1 MTNAV
6 SSAMP
11 LPAKDTD
18 TSQLASAPDNIR
30 PALTFSPST
39 KFTAVPVARERS
51 QNSQNDSEDA
61 ASDSDDLTNAQV
73 DKARERLYRDK
84 ARDAIKKEQVH
95 MEGFLYKKAGGGA
108 SKAWNKRW
116 CVLRSQALL
125 IYKRFSEEKLKR
137 IIRVEEIV
145 DVHHIERR
153 NHSFVFEIETPG
165 RSFLFEASSE
175 QELVT
180 WVGRIRAVVAEFNT
194 SNSCGSRT
202 NSMRKSSES
211 YCDARQHSLD
221 KSNDDEN
228 SGQLALELGRMQ
240 FNTASRVVSTPP
252 PKESID
258 SPFLSLPSIG
268 IRRSQSTI
276 KAANAIFSTNAED
289 ACGDV
294 SGPCLRIQTPRST
307 PKLRQQQHG
316 TTSMAQS
323 SADPGDAAMSALPPG
338 INPGHEP
345 APIVEED
352 CEEDEEEPNFNVAQ
366 RREIENRLFEDR
378 VILRGYLLKQDK
390 LRQWRRRWFVLRQN
404 TLSYYHNDKEYE
416 VKQIIRRHDI
426 HDIRGPDPSSAKA
439 RSLHRTYFKLVTDKR
454 SYWLAH
460 DDSTKAREW
469 FATMVRWSEGL
480 AVSPVAIRQSA
491 SAQHPV
497 SVAGSGASKIYSAS
511 TSPQALSRSQ
521 PQPGDSLVNHLGI
534 SMPNRQPGADNDNR

>member
-1 MTNAV
+1 
-6 SSAMP
+6 
-11 LPAKDTD
+11 
-18 TSQLASAPDNIR
+18 
-30 PALTFSPST
+30 
-39 KFTAVPVARERS
+39 
-51 QNSQNDSEDA
+51 
-61 ASDSDDLTNAQV
+61 
-73 DKARERLYRDK
+73 
-84 ARDAIKKEQVH
+84 
-95 MEGFLYKKAGGGA
+95 
-108 SKAWNKRW
+108 AWNKRW

-137 IIRVEEIV
+137 LIRVEEIV

-175 QELVT
+175 QELVS

-194 SNSCGSRT
+194 SNSGGSRS

-221 KSNDDEN
+221 KSNEDEN

-240 FNTASRVVSTPP
+240 FATASRVVSTPP
-252 PKESID
+252 PKESSD
-258 SPFLSLPSIG
+258 SPFMSLPSVG

-276 KAANAIFSTNAED
+276 KAANAIFTSLNTEE
-289 ACGDV
+289 ACGD
-294 SGPCLRIQTPRST
+294 
-307 PKLRQQQHG
+307 QQG
-316 TTSMAQS
+316 TSSMVQF
-323 SADPGDAAMSALPPG
+323 SADPGDAATTALPPG

-352 CEEDEEEPNFNVAQ
+352 GEEDEEPNFNVAQ

-416 VKQIIRRHDI
+416 VKQIIRRHDV
-426 HDIRGPDPSSAKA
+426 HDIRGPDPSTAKA
-439 RSLHRTYFKLVTDKR
+439 RSLHRTYFKLVTEKR

-460 DDSTKAREW
+460 DDSAKAREW
-469 FATMVRWSEGL
+469 FTAMVRWSEGL
-480 AVSPVAIRQSA
+480 AMSPVAIRQSV
-491 SAQHPV
+491 SAQHPA
-497 SVAGSGASKIYSAS
+497 SVAASGASKIYSAS

-521 PQPGDSLVNHLGI
+521 PQPGDSLINHLGI
-534 SMPNRQPGADNDNR
+534 TMPNRQPEADNDNR